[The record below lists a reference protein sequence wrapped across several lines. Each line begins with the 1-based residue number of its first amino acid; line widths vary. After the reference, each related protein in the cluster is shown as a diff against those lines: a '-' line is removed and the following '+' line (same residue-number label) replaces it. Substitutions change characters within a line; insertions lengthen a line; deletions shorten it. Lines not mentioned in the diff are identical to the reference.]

1 MSKNESQDPN
11 PVTGGRTGRL
21 RGALVLVLSVA
32 GLFLAGYLT
41 QLHLTLLVGQVEG
54 SALCGTGPGL
64 ACHAVTASQY
74 AQLLGIPVSIWGIL
88 FYLTLTTLG
97 LGALIFREDQR
108 RPFLLWAFF
117 LSCLA
122 VLFDLYLGSIMVFRI
137 QVICPL
143 CVATYGV
150 NIALLLILI
159 GVFRGRGK
167 AALELSAIFPRFR
180 ITDDPG
186 GGKYYQN
193 VAKGLLFGMNLLV
206 MLVVVGGFLLYSQS
220 TSAVGDAQ
228 LAQIRQVFSRVQPV
242 NVQSEGFPALGNPE
256 APMTI
261 IEFSD
266 FRCPFCRRAADMVKI
281 VAANTRDH
289 ARFVFRNYPLDISC
303 NPNLQQNIHPGA
315 CLLAEGGVC
324 AHAQGKFWEYHDEA
338 FHLKG
343 RVDRTALEEIAGRI
357 GLDRNRFRGCLNSN
371 QGRDAVRRDIQEASA
386 LGVSSTPTFF
396 FNGRPLRGLPGTP
409 WVFEQLILD
418 PSIATAPA
426 AGAGSLP

>member
-1 MSKNESQDPN
+1 MAKNESKDPI
-11 PVTGGRTGRL
+11 PGKGGRASRL
-21 RGALVLVLSVA
+21 RGALVLILSLA

-41 QLHLTLLVGQVEG
+41 RLHMTLLVGQVEG

-74 AQLLGIPVSIWGIL
+74 AQLLGMPVSIWGIL
-88 FYLTLTTLG
+88 FYLTLASLG
-97 LGALIFREDQR
+97 LGALIFREDRR

-122 VLFDLYLGSIMVFRI
+122 VLFDLYLGSVMLFRI
-137 QVICPL
+137 QVICRL
-143 CVATYGV
+143 CATTYAV
-150 NIALLLILI
+150 NIAILLILI
-159 GVFRGRGK
+159 GVIRGRGK
-167 AALELSAIFPRFR
+167 ATLQLSTIFPRFR
-180 ITDDPG
+180 ITDDPD

-193 VAKGLLFGMNLLV
+193 VAKGLLLGMNLLV
-206 MLVVVGGFLLYSQS
+206 MLVVVTGFLLYSRS
-220 TSAVGDAQ
+220 TSAAGEAQ
-228 LAQIRQVFSRVQPV
+228 LAQIRQIFSRVQPV
-242 NVQSEGFPALGNPE
+242 NVQSEGFPTLGNTE

-266 FRCPFCRRAADMVKI
+266 FRCPFCRRAADLVKI
-281 VAANTRDH
+281 VAANTRDN
-289 ARFVFRNYPLDISC
+289 ARFVFRNYPLDTSC
-303 NPNLQQNIHPGA
+303 NLNLQRNLHPGA

-324 AHAQGKFWEYHDEA
+324 AHDQGKFWEYHDEA

-343 RVDRTALEEIAGRI
+343 RVDRTTLEEIAGRI
-357 GLDRNRFRGCLNSN
+357 GLDRKRFRGCLNSN

-396 FNGRPLRGLPGTP
+396 FNGRLLRRVPSTP

-418 PSIATAPA
+418 PAIATAPA
-426 AGAGSLP
+426 SGAGSLP